1 MVLAIA
7 ILALAALVAYGGG
20 PLRRRPVGRL
30 LVAGLAAAAAAGA
43 VYEGMRGVWLGALA
57 LIGAALWIGAEARP
71 PRRPEAMSRA
81 DAASMLGV
89 AETAGREEI
98 EAAYRRLIRRVHPDA
113 GGAAGLAAQLNVA
126 RDVMLRR

>member
-20 PLRRRPVGRL
+20 LLRRRPIGRL

-43 VYEGMRGVWLGALA
+43 VYEGLRGVWLGALV
-57 LIGAALWIGAEARP
+57 LVGAALWIGAEARP
-71 PRRPEAMSRA
+71 PSGPEGMSRA
-81 DAASMLGV
+81 EAASMLGV
-89 AETAGREEI
+89 AETAGRDEV

-113 GGAAGLAAQLNVA
+113 GGAAGLAAQLNAA
-126 RDVMLRR
+126 RDVLLRR